1 MTASIIDQ
9 STPMRLHGYW
19 RSSAAY
25 RVRIAVRLKG
35 LTLEESFHALPKA
48 EHRQEAFLALN
59 PQGLVP
65 ALQTAQGVIAQS
77 TAIIEYL
84 DEVFPEPRLL
94 PADPYT
100 RAVVRGM
107 AGIVCADIH
116 PLNNL
121 RVLNYL
127 RAELAAEEPQV
138 NQWVAH
144 WIREGFQGLEALARK
159 YSSAQRFCFGDSPT
173 LADVCLVPQIFN
185 ARRFKCDLEAYPS
198 LVAIDA
204 HCRSLDAFRLA
215 APDLQPDAMPQ

>member
-1 MTASIIDQ
+1 MTASIVDQ
-9 STPMRLHGYW
+9 NTPMRLHGYW

-35 LTLEESFHALPKA
+35 LMLEESFHALPKA

-65 ALQTAQGVIAQS
+65 ALQTAQGVITQS

-84 DEVFPEPRLL
+84 DEMFPEPRLL
-94 PADPYT
+94 PADPYA

-121 RVLNYL
+121 RVLNFL
-127 RAELAAEEPQV
+127 RAELAAEERQV
-138 NQWVAH
+138 EQWVDH
-144 WIREGFQGLEALARK
+144 WISEGFQSLEALARK
-159 YSSAQRFCFGDSPT
+159 YSLAKRFCFGDSPT
-173 LADVCLVPQIFN
+173 LADVCLVPQMFN
-185 ARRFKCDLEAYPS
+185 ARRFKCDLEAYPT
-198 LVAIDA
+198 LVAVDA

-215 APDLQPDAMPQ
+215 APDLQPDAVAQ